1 VQGRRVR
8 PLVEQYVTPDGRRLN
23 LLASGRV
30 VNLAAGEGHPASVM
44 DLSFALQALSVE
56 HLARVGRDLP
66 PGVQPVPED
75 IDREV
80 ARLKLASLGVEL
92 DELTEEQRR
101 YLRRW
106 E

>member
-1 VQGRRVR
+1 
-8 PLVEQYVTPDGRRLN
+8 
-23 LLASGRV
+23 
-30 VNLAAGEGHPASVM
+30 M

-56 HLARVGRDLP
+56 HLVAAEGSLGA
-66 PGVQPVPED
+66 GVHPVPDD

-92 DELTEEQRR
+92 DRLTAEQRR
-101 YLRRW
+101 YRRSW

>member
-1 VQGRRVR
+1 
-8 PLVEQYVTPDGRRLN
+8 
-23 LLASGRV
+23 
-30 VNLAAGEGHPASVM
+30 M

-56 HLARVGRDLP
+56 HLARTGATLT
-66 PGVQPVPED
+66 PGVHPVPDD

-92 DELTEEQRR
+92 DELTAEQRR
-101 YLRRW
+101 YRRSW